1 MMTDR
6 DEQFESERAQAIED
20 LQRDTV
26 ESFYVGTLLA
36 EDDTRAIEYRLRTD
50 ADDPRE
56 RNQANLL
63 QAAMVLSVI
72 ADEADASLE
81 EVAQASVER
90 AKAQNLRQQM

>member
-6 DEQFESERAQAIED
+6 DEQFERERVQAIED

-26 ESFYVGTLLA
+26 ESFYVGTVLD

-50 ADDPRE
+50 AADPRE

-63 QAAMVLSVI
+63 QAAMVLSVL

-90 AKAQNLRQQM
+90 AKAQNLGQQM

>member
-6 DEQFESERAQAIED
+6 DKQFERERAQAIED

-26 ESFYVGTLLA
+26 ESFYVGTVLD
-36 EDDTRAIEYRLRTD
+36 EDDARAIEYRLRTD

-72 ADEADASLE
+72 ANEADASLE
-81 EVAQASVER
+81 EVAQASIER

>member
-6 DEQFESERAQAIED
+6 DEQFERERAQAIED

-26 ESFYVGTLLA
+26 ESFYVGTVLD

-50 ADDPRE
+50 DDDPRE